1 MKSNSRNAQRTLRE
15 LLILALMLLP
25 ILFGN
30 GAVVK
35 AQPRKNVE
43 KRTFLFDVFHQSMIS
58 IGFSREMKYFLPLVS
73 LY

>member
-1 MKSNSRNAQRTLRE
+1 MKSNSRKAQQTLRE

-30 GAVVK
+30 GAVAK

-58 IGFSREMKYFLPLVS
+58 IGFFQEMKYFLLLIS